1 MKYIV
6 IFFFYFS
13 ISYGQEV
20 EVLNMVYQQ
29 ESRISHVG
37 INMPKNT
44 ALQTIDD
51 CDKRINEN
59 PQDWQAYY
67 SRARSKQILNDFK
80 ASIVDTDVLI
90 ENGQLLKLAYWIQ
103 GESQV
108 NLMEFENAIESYK
121 EAIKYYDS
129 PYTIARINFFI
140 GMCYIKIEK
149 EQEACLYFE
158 KMGNFKSHNGF
169 KLLKNYCLK

>member
-1 MKYIV
+1 MRSV
-6 IFFFYFS
+6 VVFFFYFS
-13 ISYGQEV
+13 IIYSQEM
-20 EVLNMVYQQ
+20 EVIHPLTQQVTMVRHG
-29 ESRISHVG
+29 SM
-37 INMPKNT
+37 NLPKNT

-59 PQDWQAYY
+59 LQDWQAYY

-90 ENGQLLKLAYWIQ
+90 ENGQLLKLAYWIH

-140 GMCYIKIEK
+140 GMCFVQINRE
-149 EQEACLYFE
+149 EDACVFFE
-158 KMGNFKSHNGF
+158 KMGHYRFHDSFKAAA
-169 KLLKNYCLK
+169 KYCQ

>member
-1 MKYIV
+1 MRSV
-6 IFFFYFS
+6 VVFFFYFS
-13 ISYGQEV
+13 IIYSQEM
-20 EVLNMVYQQ
+20 EVIHPLTQQVTMVRHG
-29 ESRISHVG
+29 SM
-37 INMPKNT
+37 NLPKNT
-44 ALQTIDD
+44 ALKTIDD

-90 ENGQLLKLAYWIQ
+90 ENGQLLKLAYWIH

-140 GMCYIKIEK
+140 GMCFVQINREDD
-149 EQEACLYFE
+149 ACVFFK
-158 KMGNFKSHNGF
+158 KMGHYRFHDSFKAAA
-169 KLLKNYCLK
+169 KYCQ

>member
-1 MKYIV
+1 MRSV
-6 IFFFYFS
+6 VVFFFYFS
-13 ISYGQEV
+13 IIYSQEM
-20 EVLNMVYQQ
+20 EVIHPLTQQVTMVRHG
-29 ESRISHVG
+29 SM
-37 INMPKNT
+37 NLPKNT

-59 PQDWQAYY
+59 LQDWQAYY

-90 ENGQLLKLAYWIQ
+90 ENGQLLKLAYWIH

-140 GMCYIKIEK
+140 GMCS
-149 EQEACLYFE
+149 F
-158 KMGNFKSHNGF
+158 
-169 KLLKNYCLK
+169 